1 MSNKKSS
8 SLVSTLRFPEF
19 REAGEWVEKML
30 GEIAEFAKGK
40 GLPKN
45 ELNPNGINQ
54 CIHYGELFT
63 DYAEVINI
71 IKNRTNLESSVVLSK
86 ENDVLMPTSDV
97 TPNGLAKACCINLS
111 GIVLGGDILIIRTNA
126 KNISGEFLARY
137 IRHLERKV
145 LQLVT
150 GTTVYHLYAS
160 SIEKL
165 TLQFPTLPEQQ
176 KIAACLSSLDELI
189 TAHSQKLNALKK
201 HKKGLM
207 QQLFP
212 AEGETVPTLRFPEFR
227 EAGEWEESELD
238 ALINL
243 LSGYA
248 FQSDYFSEDGHKLLT
263 PKNFTK
269 SGYANFNN
277 GNTKFTTEDF
287 DPKYVCKEGDLLL
300 LLTDLTSSCELLG
313 KPILLRKEDGEVLL
327 NQRIVRVTT
336 KGNICIHFMLY
347 FFLTDSYHK
356 RIKKTATGSTVR
368 HSSNKIISSTKIRFP
383 SLKEQQKIAAC
394 LSSLDELITAQGQ
407 KLDALKKHKK
417 GLMQQLFPAVG
428 EE

>member
-1 MSNKKSS
+1 MTDEKSS
-8 SLVSTLRFPEF
+8 PLVPTLRFPEF
-19 REAGEWVEKML
+19 REAGEWMEKSL

-63 DYAEVINI
+63 DYAEVINF
-71 IKNRTNLESSVVLSK
+71 IKNRTNLKNSVVLSK

-111 GIVLGGDILIIRTNA
+111 GIILGGDILIIRTNA

-165 TLQFPTLPEQQ
+165 TLHFPNLPEQQ

-189 TAHSQKLNALKK
+189 TAHSQKLDALKK

-212 AEGETVPTLRFPEFR
+212 AEGQTVPSLRFPEFS
-227 EAGEWEESELD
+227 EAGEWVEKNLKHICQMQAGKFVSASEIKEKQRQDLFPCFGGNGLRGFTKTYTHNGIYPLIGRQG
-238 ALINL
+238 ALCGNINL
-243 LSGYA
+243 AVGKFHATEHAVVTTPLNGIDAKWLFY
-248 FQSDYFSEDGHKLLT
+248 KLT
-263 PKNFTK
+263 
-269 SGYANFNN
+269 
-277 GNTKFTTEDF
+277 
-287 DPKYVCKEGDLLL
+287 
-300 LLTDLTSSCELLG
+300 
-313 KPILLRKEDGEVLL
+313 VLNL
-327 NQRIVRVTT
+327 NQ
-336 KGNICIHFMLY
+336 Y
-347 FFLTDSYHK
+347 
-356 RIKKTATGSTVR
+356 ATGQAQPGLSVE
-368 HSSNKIISSTKIRFP
+368 NLEKIITKIP
-383 SLKEQQKIAAC
+383 PNKAEQQKIAAC
-394 LSSLDELITAQGQ
+394 LSSLDELITAHSK

-417 GLMQQLFPAVG
+417 GLMQQLFPVV
-428 EE
+428 EED